1 MSNNYK
7 FETLQLHVGQESLDP
22 ATDVKPLVIHPAST
36 THSQMT
42 EEELI
47 FADIKPNT
55 GRLAY

>member
-1 MSNNYK
+1 MSKNYK
-7 FETLQLHVGQESLDP
+7 FETLQFHVGHESLDP

-47 FADIKPNT
+47 SADIKPNNVC
-55 GRLAY
+55 LAY